1 MRWLVIVGLLL
12 STQAFSQCKTYVIGV
27 KRDTLNCTDY
37 SNLKQGKW
45 VINVAPKYGNP
56 GYSEE
61 GIFLNDQREGSW
73 RRYSRQGDIMA
84 IEDYKWGV
92 KNGKSSYYTLNG
104 LEHEE
109 SWKATNPENPYDTIE
124 VPDPKDPD
132 KIYLQLVKVDA
143 STVEHGTWNF
153 YDPERGTQVKSMT
166 FVLGQQV
173 DPITNRPI
181 GVNRNATANVDPG
194 KVPVQL
200 QRREPTDTTHTK
212 PAAVKAW
219 EKKNAGKKKVAVR
232 DGATG
237 G

>member
-1 MRWLVIVGLLL
+1 MRWLIIVALLL

-27 KRDTLNCTDY
+27 RHDTLNCTDY
-37 SNLKQGKW
+37 NNLKQGKW

-61 GIFLNDQREGSW
+61 GVFVDGKKEGTW
-73 RRYSRQGDIMA
+73 RGYTTQGDIIA

-124 VPDPKDPD
+124 VPDLKTD
-132 KIYLQLVKVDA
+132 KVYLKLVKVEV
-143 STVEHGTWNF
+143 STQEHGTWTF
-153 YDPERGTQVKSMT
+153 YDPERGTITKQIT
-166 FVLGQQV
+166 FFLGQQV
-173 DPITNRPI
+173 DPITNKPI
-181 GVNRNATANVDPG
+181 GLKKTTTAYVDPG